1 MYVFLQGHGIE
12 DRDNTIL
19 LPSYQNRTLAFT
31 ELTVINVPYVAFP
44 YSASTE
50 YFDFFLFRNNFPAL
64 LQNIRTNEVMLRD
77 IIIVL

>member
-1 MYVFLQGHGIE
+1 MYVFLQGHGVE

-31 ELTVINVPYVAFP
+31 ELTVRNVPYVAFP

-50 YFDFFLFRNNFPAL
+50 YFDFSCLETIFQPYSK
-64 LQNIRTNEVMLRD
+64 ISEIMEVILRD
-77 IIIVL
+77 IVIVL